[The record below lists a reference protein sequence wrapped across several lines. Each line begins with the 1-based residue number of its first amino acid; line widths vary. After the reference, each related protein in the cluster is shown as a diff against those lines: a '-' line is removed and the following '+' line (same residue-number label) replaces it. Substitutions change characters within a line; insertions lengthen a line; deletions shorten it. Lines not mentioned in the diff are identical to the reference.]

1 MGSKN
6 NVVGQKGD
14 TQVSNGEN
22 IEGLT
27 LDQKFAKVMLLL
39 KQLRPFYSSVYEVM
53 DKECRDDIP
62 TMGVT
67 ADKFLYNQKFAEDLP
82 FDEFVFVVLHEI
94 AHISLMHPTRING
107 RDPELW
113 NIACDLYVN
122 KLLDDEFNLGG
133 KSNRHNTSSYA
144 KMPESAV
151 YWDQIS
157 VNDDAVD
164 TIYDELYQQAKDN
177 GYFDKIS
184 LKDLA
189 DALSNNNNGSNP
201 GSNGNSNK
209 SNDNSNGQQGQK
221 QQGQKKSLTKKFTL
235 RRNGKEWSIGVAP
248 GAIEID
254 LVPGDGGKSSIEDEA
269 AARKLLQNAQI
280 RNALTNRS
288 AGEGK
293 GMLERL
299 CEKMLE
305 SKLDWRKILRKYL
318 INYTQNDLG
327 FSKPDK
333 RMYWQDAIY
342 PGPIPGHGGKVRD
355 VKVCIDTSGSIS
367 DEDFAEFAGHIN
379 KLLNQYKVDAEL
391 IYWDAD
397 IQTVGKFRNLKEFR
411 RVSIRGGGGTDP
423 SCVYEYFDKQRIKPV
438 VTLMLT
444 DGYFGVDQ
452 LKEHMWPSKYKDT
465 IWIICKKGVKKGEF
479 NPPFGKV
486 TYAIDTE

>member
-1 MGSKN
+1 
-6 NVVGQKGD
+6 
-14 TQVSNGEN
+14 
-22 IEGLT
+22 
-27 LDQKFAKVMLLL
+27 MLLL

-53 DKECRDDIP
+53 DKECREDIP
-62 TMGVT
+62 TMAVS
-67 ADKFLYNQKFAEDLP
+67 ADKFLYNQKFAESLP

-94 AHISLMHPTRING
+94 AHISLMHPVRING

-122 KLLDDEFNLGG
+122 KLLDDEFSLGG
-133 KSNRHNTSSYA
+133 KSNRHGTSAYV
-144 KMPESAV
+144 KMPDSAV

-177 GYFDKIS
+177 GYFNKIS

-189 DALSNNNNGSNP
+189 DALENQNDSDNSQSQDKAGQNNSEQDQSEQENNQQGNKQ
-201 GSNGNSNK
+201 GNKQTGNSL
-209 SNDNSNGQQGQK
+209 S
-221 QQGQKKSLTKKFTL
+221 KKFTL
-235 RRNGKEWSIGVAP
+235 KRNGKEWSMNIGP
-248 GAIEID
+248 RTIEID
-254 LVPGDGGKSSIEDEA
+254 LVPGDNGKSSIEDEA
-269 AARKLLQNAQI
+269 AARKLLQNAQV
-280 RNALTNRS
+280 RNALTNRQ

-293 GMLERL
+293 GVLERL

-305 SKLDWRKILRKYL
+305 SKLDWRKLLRKYL

-342 PGPIPGHGGKVRD
+342 PGPIPGHGGKVKD

-397 IQTVGKFRNLKEFR
+397 IQTVGKFKNLKEFK
-411 RVSIRGGGGTDP
+411 RVNVMGGGGTDP
-423 SCVYEYFDKQRIKPV
+423 SCVYKYFDKQRTKPV

-452 LKEHMWPSKYKDT
+452 LKENRWPTKYKDT
-465 IWIICKKGVKKGEF
+465 IWIICKNGIKRDEF
-479 NPPFGKV
+479 KPPFGKV
-486 TYAIDTE
+486 TYAIDAG